1 MGGNHTLGRNHAII
15 GSCCVIVKDNC
26 NKSHEVDDIEGG
38 SFQEDATNRHVA
50 ILASK
55 LVG

>member
-15 GSCCVIVKDNC
+15 GSCCIIVKDNC
-26 NKSHEVDDIEGG
+26 NKSHKADDIVGG
-38 SFQEDATNRHVA
+38 LFQEDATNQHVA
-50 ILASK
+50 ILAYK